1 MFNTN
6 TNFFEIFDFQK
17 ILSAAKM
24 PSLDVNSEAL
34 INSQKK
40 TMEAFAGASKAAF
53 EGVNAFSKKQV
64 EILNDAIASAKDVT
78 SEIAKGNVQESV
90 AKSVDSLKSAIIE
103 AQANVAELAKINEKT
118 AKEAFDILNARFLD
132 GLTEIKNVIIDKKTA
147 TASVK
152 N

>member
-6 TNFFEIFDFQK
+6 TNFFEIFDVQK

-24 PSLDVNSEAL
+24 PTVDVNSEAL

-40 TMEAFAGASKAAF
+40 TMEAFASASKAAF
-53 EGVNAFSKKQV
+53 EGVSSFSKKQL
-64 EILNDAIASAKDVT
+64 EILNNAISSAKDAT
-78 SEIAKGNVQESV
+78 ADLAKGNPQESLV
-90 AKSVDSLKSAIIE
+90 KSVELVKSAIVQ

-132 GLTEIKNVIIDKKTA
+132 GLTEIKNVVAEKKTA

>member
-1 MFNTN
+1 M
-6 TNFFEIFDFQK
+6 
-17 ILSAAKM
+17 
-24 PSLDVNSEAL
+24 
-34 INSQKK
+34 
-40 TMEAFAGASKAAF
+40 
-53 EGVNAFSKKQV
+53 
-64 EILNDAIASAKDVT
+64 
-78 SEIAKGNVQESV
+78 

-132 GLTEIKNVIIDKKTA
+132 GLTEIKNVIVDKKTA